1 MVGIFIIIYHCY
13 YFFFNFRW
21 RQLMTAKKCNIGT
34 GRVVSHALD
43 AHVVLGWRQDASL
56 KQTQNVSHVGLDM
69 TTLTPPDLKVVSCKS
84 VKTLTRLDFCLYTIF
99 KLYTCKTIVTFFTPQ
114 KIDDLTSCKSFSHV
128 PVLLSC
134 TITTGRNHVVNCK
147 NDKVKSFQEE
157 RKNVRR

>member
-84 VKTLTRLDFCLYTIF
+84 VKIF
-99 KLYTCKTIVTFFTPQ
+99 FAWSQFLSCIHAKQLSLFSPPPPKKNIG
-114 KIDDLTSCKSFSHV
+114 DLTSCKSLSHA

-147 NDKVKSFQEE
+147 NDKVKSFQVE